1 MRKITLLIMATGIG
15 SRFGGGIEQLEPVGL
30 HNEIMMDYSIYDAI
44 EAKDYFCY
52 TILFSC

>member
-1 MRKITLLIMATGIG
+1 MKDKTLVILAAGMG
-15 SRFGGGIEQLEPVGL
+15 SRFGGMKQTYPVGPN
-30 HNEIMMDYSIYDAI
+30 NEFIMDYSIYDAI

>member
-15 SRFGGGIEQLEPVGL
+15 SRFCGGIEQLEPVEL